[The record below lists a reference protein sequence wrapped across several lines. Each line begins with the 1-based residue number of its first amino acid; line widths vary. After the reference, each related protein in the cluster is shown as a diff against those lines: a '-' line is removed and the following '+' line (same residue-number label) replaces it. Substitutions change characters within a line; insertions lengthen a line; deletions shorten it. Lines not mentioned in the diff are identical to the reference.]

1 MRRNR
6 STACHSRHSERR
18 RRPRKGIGR
27 RRSSSTDLGVL
38 YIPDILRGGG
48 GLGKASGVDATT
60 RRYYR
65 AVIADK
71 SIYTNSSQF
80 VGRSGLPIVTGRF
93 VTILFY
99 SGVSKNLL
107 SNFRDCSFTRTRSRV
122 SSARKEGSSR
132 PIREDEQAKEASCIS
147 GATLSQRQNSTTPL
161 KQFGKSHDFFT

>member
-1 MRRNR
+1 MRRSR

-65 AVIADK
+65 AVIADI
-71 SIYTNSSQF
+71 SIYTNRSQ
-80 VGRSGLPIVTGRF
+80 ID
-93 VTILFY
+93 LFY
-99 SGVSKNLL
+99 THPDLYKAIESTALALL
-107 SNFRDCSFTRTRSRV
+107 
-122 SSARKEGSSR
+122 
-132 PIREDEQAKEASCIS
+132 AKINANDF
-147 GATLSQRQNSTTPL
+147 LQRL
-161 KQFGKSHDFFT
+161 HRF